1 MRTLCLAAFCL
12 IVNACSENAQKHKAT
27 CGLICLGDSYMAGT
41 NIDPQG
47 TFPYLLSRQAG
58 LFNDCDSTV
67 TTVIAQKG
75 WTSGQLLFAL
85 PDTVYDGEMITLLIG
100 VNDQYDGLPLEE
112 FSQNLMQICKWI
124 KRQAPGKPVVILTI
138 PDYGV
143 TPYSKMRGLDPGS
156 TIDVFNEEIY
166 KIARLFDFQVVDVTS
181 SYREIGQLPENLSSD
196 SLHPSASVYANWADK
211 VQQLFQK

>member
-1 MRTLCLAAFCL
+1 MRTLILAAFCL
-12 IVNACSENAQKHKAT
+12 LFIACSENAPMQKAS

-47 TFPYLLSRQAG
+47 AFPFLLAG
-58 LFNDCDSTV
+58 QIDLFNNCDSTF

-85 PDTVYDGEMITLLIG
+85 PDTVYDAEMVVLLIG
-100 VNDQYDGLPLEE
+100 VNDQYDGFTLEE

-166 KIARLFDFQVVDVTS
+166 KMARLFNFQVVDVTS
-181 SYREIGQLPENLSSD
+181 SYRENGHLPENLSSD
-196 SLHPSASVYANWADK
+196 SLHPSSSVYAKWAGK